1 MSRKYGVHVPLR
13 PSRSIAPLASAS
25 LAALILLILIGASV
39 FNSRVVSQA
48 TSVASDLQTAELARS
63 DSLRMQLVEANS
75 LLMYA
80 ATGERSALSGY
91 ARVHPALGP
100 RLQELRATLLHSH
113 LTTLAQRAS
122 TMIALNARW
131 ERTIA
136 RPSFRATPR
145 QAARLQLQG
154 QPILDEMRAS
164 SMILRDALTLRI
176 QSVAGDSLKTLR
188 TSGWIALALI
198 VVVAFAVVLF
208 AGYRSRLSQELEASR
223 RVADA
228 FARAQLPNE
237 LPVTAAVRFD
247 ATYAAAEDLAV
258 IGGDWYDVFE
268 MGDGRFAFSLGDV
281 TGHGLDAAVVMSRV
295 RHAIRALA
303 SVESDPATILEK
315 ANRVLRLQGDQMVT
329 ALCGTYD
336 ARNGHLVYASA
347 GHPPALIAGVDGS
360 VRTLRSEA
368 PPLGIIDTV
377 DAPSNVEVLAPG
389 EAFIAYTDGIV
400 ENERDFVRGERRLHE
415 VVGSLAFE
423 TAANPADA
431 IRERILGTRSGRDDI
446 AILVIIRPAAASLSQ
461 DAYANGVNVQ
471 RISA

>member
-1 MSRKYGVHVPLR
+1 MKYGAHLPLR

-39 FNSRVVSQA
+39 FNSRVVLQA

-63 DSLRMQLVEANS
+63 DAVRMQLVEANS
-75 LLMYA
+75 LLTYA
-80 ATGERSALSGY
+80 ATGRRSALAAY
-91 ARVHPALGP
+91 ARAHPALGP
-100 RLQELRATLLHSH
+100 RLQELRASLLHSH
-113 LTTLAQRAS
+113 LTALAARAS
-122 TMIALNARW
+122 SMIALNARW
-131 ERTIA
+131 ERDTA
-136 RPSFRATPR
+136 RPSFRASP
-145 QAARLQLQG
+145 QQVARLQVQG
-154 QPILDEMRAS
+154 EPVLNEMLAT
-164 SMILRDALTLRI
+164 SMILRDALRLRLRA
-176 QSVAGDSLKTLR
+176 VGRDSLDTLR

-198 VVVAFAVVLF
+198 VVVAVAVVMF
-208 AGYRSRLSQELEASR
+208 AAYRSRLSQELEASR

-237 LPVTAAVRFD
+237 LPVTSAVRFD
-247 ATYAAAEDLAV
+247 ATYAAAEDLAA

-268 MGDGRFAFSLGDV
+268 MDDGRYAFSIGDV

-329 ALCGTYD
+329 AVCGTYD
-336 ARNGHLVYASA
+336 PRNGHIAYASA
-347 GHPPALIAGVDGS
+347 GHPPALIAGAAGS

-368 PPLGIIDTV
+368 PPLGIV
-377 DAPSNVEVLAPG
+377 DIVGPLSSIETLAPG
-389 EAFIAYTDGIV
+389 EALIAYTDGIV

-423 TAANPADA
+423 TTSNPADT
-431 IRERILGTRSGRDDI
+431 IRKRILGTRPGRDDI
-446 AILVIIRPAAASLSQ
+446 AILVIIRPRASVPSQ
-461 DAYANGVNVQ
+461 DAPVNGGNVQ
-471 RISA
+471 RIPA

>member
-1 MSRKYGVHVPLR
+1 LPLR

-25 LAALILLILIGASV
+25 LAALILLILIGASI

-48 TSVASDLQTAELARS
+48 TSVASDLQAAELARS
-63 DSLRMQLVEANS
+63 DAVRMQLVEANS

-80 ATGERSALSGY
+80 ATGERSALGAY

-113 LTTLAQRAS
+113 LTALAERAS
-122 TMIALNARW
+122 NMIALNARW
-131 ERTIA
+131 ERDIA
-136 RPSFRATPR
+136 RPSFHASPQ
-145 QAARLQLQG
+145 QAARLQLRG

-164 SMILRDALTLRI
+164 SVILRDALTLRLR
-176 QSVAGDSLKTLR
+176 SVAGDSLQTLR

-198 VVVAFAVVLF
+198 VVVAVAVVLF
-208 AGYRSRLSQELEASR
+208 AAYRSRLSQELEASR

-237 LPVTAAVRFD
+237 LPVTSTVRFD
-247 ATYAAAEDLAV
+247 ATYAAAEDLAA

-268 MGDGRFAFSLGDV
+268 MDDGRYAFSLGDV

-303 SVESDPATILEK
+303 SVENDPATILEK

-336 ARNGHLVYASA
+336 ARSGQLVYASA
-347 GHPPALIAGVDGS
+347 GHPPALIAGAGGS

-368 PPLGIIDTV
+368 PPLGIV
-377 DAPSNVEVLAPG
+377 DAVDALSNLEMLAPG
-389 EAFIAYTDGIV
+389 EAFVAYTDGIV
-400 ENERDFVRGERRLHE
+400 ENERDFMRGEQRLHE
-415 VVGSLAFE
+415 VVGLLAFE
-423 TAANPADA
+423 TTPNPADA
-431 IRERILGTRSGRDDI
+431 IRRRILGTRPGRDDI
-446 AILVIIRPAAASLSQ
+446 AILVIIRPSVDAPAQ
-461 DAYANGVNVQ
+461 DAPAHGGNVG
-471 RISA
+471 ISA